1 MTYSDILG
9 QDPLEWMTAPIQP
22 QGEPEYK
29 QPKSAMPSEAEIYAN
44 WVKQGFINDPAS
56 GLMPSKAAGPQRA
69 DPSLAWL
76 DSNAYPDW
84 FKEQV
89 RTGTEN
95 VALTDY
101 AQFERSRGEGRTS
114 YLPPGSTRATSKLAP
129 EIPTVTNA
137 KFANPASLV
146 DSITNAGWVV
156 IKTDQGQDSAGQAQ
170 IKFTVGKYDPSIAGF
185 TDFTV
190 FNATKPKGS
199 GDLYTGQAFD
209 ALLGQGAKLAGSTE
223 TNGIPSGPQADYRSS
238 DSILPTV
245 PKLPSSMTRSGYRAL
260 NTDQRNQLHDAVTAN
275 KMDWNE
281 YLSGLKD
288 PAPRVVAYDELR
300 LMNAQDKGT
309 LRQQVEDAG
318 LNWSDYVD
326 QIYEPW
332 KSMQT
337 TTPGFSNARRVTY
350 ATARG

>member
-1 MTYSDILG
+1 MTYTPYDWEKNMTPVAPVDKPPLDVSALWG
-9 QDPLEWMTAPIQP
+9 TTNAAPLE
-22 QGEPEYK
+22 
-29 QPKSAMPSEAEIYAN
+29 SDVYAN
-44 WVKQGFINDPAS
+44 WVKQGLINDPAS

-69 DPSLAWL
+69 DASLAWL

-101 AQFERSRGEGRTS
+101 AQFERSKGEGRTS

-137 KFANPASLV
+137 KFANAASLA
-146 DSITNAGWVV
+146 DSITNAGWVI
-156 IKTDQGQDSAGQAQ
+156 IKTDIGQDSAGQAQ
-170 IKFTVGKYDPSIAGF
+170 TKFTVGKYDPSIAGF
-185 TDFTV
+185 TDFTT
-190 FNATKPKGS
+190 FNATRPKGEVN
-199 GDLYTGQAFD
+199 LYTGQAFD
-209 ALLGQGAKLAGSTE
+209 ALMGQGAKLPGSFSPT
-223 TNGIPSGPQADYRSS
+223 GIPSGPPS
-238 DSILPTV
+238 D
-245 PKLPSSMTRSGYRAL
+245 LPSGTPSYKGSLPSLTRSGYRAL

-288 PAPRVVAYDELR
+288 PAPRVVGYDELR
-300 LMNAQDKGT
+300 LMNAQDKGV

-332 KSMQT
+332 KASQ
-337 TTPGFSNARRVTY
+337 GQFNNARRVTY